1 MLIKRE
7 CNIVIKGV
15 KECLT
20 EDNESSTTADI
31 EFLVETC
38 EIEKDEIVSCSRA
51 GKKIVNSS
59 DKRFPDHLL
68 PSLKLR
74 KIIRIDKPR

>member
-38 EIEKDEIVSCSRA
+38 EIKKYEIVSCFRA
-51 GKKIVNSS
+51 GKK
-59 DKRFPDHLL
+59 
-68 PSLKLR
+68 
-74 KIIRIDKPR
+74 